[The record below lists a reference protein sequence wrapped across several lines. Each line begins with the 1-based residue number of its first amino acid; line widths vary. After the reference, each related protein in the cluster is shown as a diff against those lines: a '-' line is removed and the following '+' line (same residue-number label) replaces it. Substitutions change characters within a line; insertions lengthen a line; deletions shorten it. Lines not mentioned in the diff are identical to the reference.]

1 MLFQDKYVVY
11 DIETSG
17 FNSKTDVITQ
27 ISAIR
32 VVDGK
37 KSNNLFNVF
46 IKSGVPIPVQ
56 VQELTGITNEVLDM
70 FGVSLQQAMSAF
82 RAYVGTDCLI
92 AHNGKRFDSKFIEAA
107 GESTGI
113 YINNQQ
119 EDSMVL
125 AKEVLPGLKS
135 YSLASLVSYFDIQK
149 RDAHRAQNDVLML
162 ADVTEKLLE
171 IKREQTGQ
179 TVLF

>member
-92 AHNGKRFDSKFIEAA
+92 AHNGKRFDSKFIEVA

-171 IKREQTGQ
+171 IKRGQTGQ